1 MWGHKPTK
9 ALSVCLLLFAALFF
23 LPCFAQTE
31 KIDSLKLALTS
42 ARGAQKI
49 DYLNRLSSYYISAEI
64 KDSAVTYANKAFQEA
79 TRVNDSHGI
88 AKSLLHQSQ
97 LVKHFDNDFAKAE
110 SLAKASLTWYDR
122 SKNKEDIDQVFRLLV
137 SALAAQSRYEEA
149 LFYSEKNYHWAKQ
162 SNNLFNVL
170 TALQW
175 SLQIYFQNGDYE
187 KCFPLAQQSHDLSLQ
202 TGNKQKLYYTFIILA
217 KLYMVIED
225 YVSAINYY
233 RQAFQMEDDS
243 IRSYSVQI
251 GSDIWIKMQFA
262 ESFAHLRR
270 FDSAW
275 HYYRLF
281 KPPAEKPVHLRI
293 YRVSTGL
300 CHFLQKE
307 YSQALKNFQLGLAE
321 HRKLNDRNEV
331 MRTLLYIG
339 QTYLALGKNEE
350 ALLYGREGLQLAMQ
364 TKAKHSIRDGY
375 EILTNVYDRLG
386 TPDSANLY
394 FRHYATLKESVISA
408 QTRGKLAAYKYE
420 QRLEFMNKEKEVQQ
434 AKIEQETFIKNLL
447 IGGITLLLLLSA
459 LLLRNSW
466 LRRKN
471 EKQKLEHQL
480 EVQRLESEKT
490 KASLQ
495 QQATELEMQALRAQM
510 NPHFIFNSLNSINHF
525 ILQNNKQEASEY
537 LTKFSRLT
545 RLILQNSQAELVTL
559 QTEIESL
566 ELYLQLEALRFDH
579 HFAYSISLPEKTNIA
594 GIKLPPLILQPYV
607 ENAIWHGLMPKAEKG
622 LLTIKFLEKQPWL
635 YCKIS
640 DNGVGRK
647 QADKRKQLSSST
659 HKSMGLEITAHR
671 LANMQ
676 GAMGKPSVTIND
688 LVEPDGTPAG
698 TEVILKLP
706 LLYAQS
712 NLDRR

>member
-9 ALSVCLLLFAALFF
+9 ALSGFLLLFSTQFL

-31 KIDSLKLALTS
+31 TVDSLQQVLPS
-42 ARGAQKI
+42 ARDSQRI
-49 DYLNRLSSYYISAEI
+49 DYLNKLSNAYILAEN
-64 KDSAVTYANKAFQEA
+64 KDSALWYAQMAWQEA
-79 TRVNDSHGI
+79 SRIRYSHGR
-88 AKSLLHQSQ
+88 AKSLLHQAQ
-97 LVKHFDNDFAKAE
+97 VVKHFDNDFAKAE
-110 SLAKASLTWYDR
+110 SLAKASLFWYNR
-122 SKNKEDIDQVFRLLV
+122 SANKEDINLAYMLLV
-137 SALAAQSRYEEA
+137 SVTAAQSKYDEA
-149 LFYSEKNYHWAKQ
+149 LVYSELNYEWAKQ
-162 SNNLFNVL
+162 SNSLYNVL

-175 SLQIYFQNGDYE
+175 SIQIYFQSGNYE
-187 KCFPLAQQSHDLSLQ
+187 KCFQLAQLSHDLSLQ
-202 TGNKQKLYYTFIILA
+202 TGNKRKLFFTYAILA
-217 KLYMVIED
+217 KLYMIIED

-262 ESFAHLRR
+262 ESFAHLGR

-275 HYYRLF
+275 YYYRVS
-281 KPPAEKPVHLRI
+281 KPAADKPVHDRI
-293 YRVSTGL
+293 YWVSTGL
-300 CHFLQKE
+300 CHLLQNN
-307 YSQALKNFQLGLAE
+307 YAQALQNFHLGLAE

-331 MRTLLYIG
+331 MRTLLYLG
-339 QTYLALGKNEE
+339 KAYLALGKNGE
-350 ALLYGREGLQLAMQ
+350 ALLYGREGLQIAKQ

-375 EILTNVYDRLG
+375 EILYTVFDRLHQ
-386 TPDSANLY
+386 PDSANTY
-394 FRHYATLKESVISA
+394 FRQYAIEKESVISA

-420 QRLEFMNKEKEVQQ
+420 QRLAFMNKEKEVQQ
-434 AKIEQETFIKNLL
+434 AKMTQETFIKNLL
-447 IGGITLLLLLSA
+447 IAGIILLLILSA
-459 LLLRNSW
+459 LLLRNSR
-466 LRRKN
+466 LRRIN
-471 EKQKLEHQL
+471 ERQKLEHQL
-480 EVQRLESEKT
+480 KVQHLESEKT

-525 ILQNNKQEASEY
+525 ILQNNKRQASEY

-545 RLILQNSQAELVTL
+545 RLILQNSQVALVPL
-559 QTEIESL
+559 QTEIEAL

-607 ENAIWHGLMPKAEKG
+607 ENAIWHGLMPKEEKG
-622 LLTIKFLEKQPWL
+622 LLKIEFMEEGPWL

-640 DNGVGRK
+640 DNGVGRQ
-647 QADKRKQLSSST
+647 QAKKRKRLSSST

-671 LANMQ
+671 LANLQ
-676 GAMGKPSVTIND
+676 GEMGKPSVTIHD
-688 LVEPDGTPAG
+688 LVDPDGNPAG

-706 LLYAQS
+706 LVYAQS
-712 NLDRR
+712 NIDRR